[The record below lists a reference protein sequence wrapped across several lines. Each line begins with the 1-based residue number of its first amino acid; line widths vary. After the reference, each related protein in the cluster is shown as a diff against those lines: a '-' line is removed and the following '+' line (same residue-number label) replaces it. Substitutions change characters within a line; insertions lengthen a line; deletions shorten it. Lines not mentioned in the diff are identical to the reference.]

1 MEFVVL
7 NSPVL
12 PSFVRN
18 ILPLFSVT
26 KMKLSYE
33 DLEQILSELKSAET
47 REEKIHILKALVI
60 PSEENLTKNLK
71 AHFVQFL
78 KTLLPPE
85 NIPEVPGES
94 AVSDDDEEEE
104 DDRDEDNDDEEEDK
118 KEDNA
123 HGANDNNNDDASD
136 DAEEEDEFYF
146 YSDDSDDVEDAE
158 DDENNL
164 ILLLAAL
171 VENRRWRAKSLL
183 QLCCLEANLPKYVLA
198 EKVHIEDNRRAQSIE
213 EYIGITE
220 RYVRSI
226 FRYS

>member
-18 ILPLFSVT
+18 IIPLFSVT

-47 REEKIHILKALVI
+47 REEKIQILKALVI

-85 NIPEVPGES
+85 NPGDS
-94 AVSDDDEEEE
+94 EE
-104 DDRDEDNDDEEEDK
+104 DDKKEEKE

-136 DAEEEDEFYF
+136 DAEEEDEDYI

-171 VENRRWRAKSLL
+171 VENR
-183 QLCCLEANLPKYVLA
+183 
-198 EKVHIEDNRRAQSIE
+198 
-213 EYIGITE
+213 
-220 RYVRSI
+220 
-226 FRYS
+226 